1 MTEQQEQRPKHAV
14 ENGHNPVKSYGFV
27 CMCQVPFQIGVPEW
41 DDDDQKRRPPCD
53 NGVKCICDKP
63 AADNPDHPWVL
74 SFAGMHK
81 FFAQKDQCQL
91 RDPPNFHAHTF
102 GEHEGTNLVLDF
114 EDAGAAGNWREQYA
128 ICEAIA
134 FFTMTELSYPAT
146 AAIDDPVLASRTH
159 ALVGRMFLSM
169 LEQLNG
175 NGLLTSTSP
184 IPNLGLIMAFYIVA
198 AGLRRASFKILKGTD
213 TELLG
218 DATDDNQ
225 KWCPD
230 RFDDHIFAYAK
241 KRDIKLARIGYAG
254 IVLSSFEKKPLA
266 VVPNPPTTAGS
277 TDPWGFAEELE
288 SYKRSYAGLGAKL
301 VKRHHRPAGTWVVS
315 AVIISI
321 SRRGRAMSAR
331 SRPI

>member
-1 MTEQQEQRPKHAV
+1 ARRGRP
-14 ENGHNPVKSYGFV
+14 
-27 CMCQVPFQIGVPEW
+27 
-41 DDDDQKRRPPCD
+41 RCD

-102 GEHEGTNLVLDF
+102 GEHEGYGVVEVIQNLVLDF

-134 FFTMTELSYPAT
+134 FFMMTELSYPAT

-169 LEQLNG
+169 LAQLDS
-175 NGLLTSTSP
+175 NGLLTSTSS
-184 IPNLGLIMAFYIVA
+184 IPNLGLIMAFYIVT
-198 AGLRRASFKILKGTD
+198 AGFRRASFKILKGTD
-213 TELLG
+213 TEPLR
-218 DATDDNQ
+218 DATDGNK

-241 KRDIKLARIGYAG
+241 TRDIKLA
-254 IVLSSFEKKPLA
+254 L
-266 VVPNPPTTAGS
+266 PNPPIAAGS
-277 TDPWGFAEELE
+277 TDPFLFAEELE
-288 SYKRSYAGLGAKL
+288 SYKKRYAGLGAKL
-301 VKRHHRPAGTWVVS
+301 VKRHHRPAGTWVGIGGDHFDFTTWTS
-315 AVIISI
+315 DERKKASYMG
-321 SRRGRAMSAR
+321 RDPMGQRGMDAIAEGR
-331 SRPI
+331 I